1 MYEALLTEINESA
14 VSVEVRTNEL
24 RETHRVFASENGAF
38 PVDRNLPG
46 TDFDLATFLG
56 AASALA
62 AITAKLTVKDG
73 GAFVPKAYLE
83 ALRDR
88 LKEFDSSL
96 EGANSQF
103 RAVADQG
110 GFASFDEANFI
121 VTSKSGNGI
130 NVAKPIRSAF
140 ARMDAAYAAWYQL
153 RLVVRTPQL
162 KELSNILRLGEAQTG
177 KIADLAEIAAKS
189 TDGIKSLSGEI
200 SKWHERADENLLE
213 INRILKAVQSERKS
227 IDENAA
233 TAAAKLAELTT
244 VESSAAEI
252 SASIRAHKS
261 VFDQFDEEAK
271 LRTALFETQ
280 KMQYEQLKGEL
291 TEAKERANT
300 LIDDSENLLRG
311 ATNAGLAAS
320 FSRLQKTIGWEL
332 FFAGWSFYVSIALL
346 VLLTFPIAI
355 YVFPGLQMLLKQVT
369 GMSFDPLL
377 PKSMA
382 DHSSFETIAQIA
394 ARGLLLVPGIWL
406 VRFAAAR
413 HERLFRLREHY
424 AFKYS
429 VASSVEGFKQQ
440 APEMKDAIAAAAFF
454 ELTFN
459 PATRM
464 DVGSTEARYPN
475 PIMDWVMQKLQKK
488 PAPTQ

>member
-1 MYEALLTEINESA
+1 MHEALLTEINEWA
-14 VSVEVRTNEL
+14 VSVEIRTEEL
-24 RETHRVFASENGAF
+24 RETHRVFASEHGVF
-38 PVDRNLPG
+38 PVNVTLPAA
-46 TDFDLATFLG
+46 DYDLATFLG

-62 AITAKLTVKDG
+62 AMTTKLTVKDG

-96 EGANSQF
+96 ESVNAQF

-110 GFASFDEANFI
+110 GFASFDEAAYS
-121 VTSKSGNGI
+121 VTTKAGNGI
-130 NVAKPIRSAF
+130 NLGKFIRNAF

-153 RLVVRTPQL
+153 RLVVRTPKL
-162 KELSNILRLGEAQTG
+162 KELSDILRLGETQTAT
-177 KIADLAEIAAKS
+177 ISELAVAAANS
-189 TDGIKSLSGEI
+189 TDGIKSISEEI
-200 SKWHERADENLLE
+200 NEWHNNADENTLE
-213 INRILKAVQSERKS
+213 INRILKSVQSERKS
-227 IDENAA
+227 IDENVA
-233 TAAAKLAELTT
+233 TAAAKLAEISATAA
-244 VESSAAEI
+244 SAAEL

-261 VFDQFDEEAK
+261 SFDQFDEETK
-271 LRTALFETQ
+271 LRTAVFETQ
-280 KMQYEQLKGEL
+280 KRQYEDLKNEL
-291 TEAKERANT
+291 TEARERAST
-300 LIDDSENLLRG
+300 LISDSENLLRG

-320 FSRLQKTIGWEL
+320 FSQLQKTIGLEL
-332 FFAGWSFYVSIALL
+332 FFARWSFYLSITLL
-346 VLLTFPIAI
+346 VFLTLPIAI
-355 YVFPGLQMLLKQVT
+355 YVFPGLQILFKQIT
-369 GMSFDPLL
+369 GLSFDPLL
-377 PKSMA
+377 PKTMA

-394 ARGLLLVPGIWL
+394 ARALLLVPGIWL

-464 DVGSTEARYPN
+464 DASSTEARYPN
-475 PIMDWVMQKLQKK
+475 PIMEWVMQKLQKK
-488 PAPTQ
+488 ADEPH

>member
-1 MYEALLTEINESA
+1 MYETILQEINEWA
-14 VSVEVRTNEL
+14 TSVENRLAEL
-24 RETHRVFASENGAF
+24 RETHQVFASTNGVFAA
-38 PVDRNLPG
+38 DRILPG
-46 TDFDLATFLG
+46 ADFDLATFLG

-62 AITAKLTVKDG
+62 ALTTKLSVKEG
-73 GAFVPKAYLE
+73 SPFVPKTYLE

-88 LKEFDSSL
+88 LKEFDSNL
-96 EGANSQF
+96 ESANAQF

-110 GFASFDEANFI
+110 GFATFDEGSFN
-121 VTSKSGNGI
+121 VTTKAGNGV
-130 NVAKPIRSAF
+130 NVAKHIRNAF
-140 ARMDAAYAAWYQL
+140 SRMDAVYAAWYQL
-153 RLVVRTPQL
+153 RLVVGPPKL
-162 KELSNILRLGEAQTG
+162 KELPDILRLGEAQTG
-177 KIADLAEIAAKS
+177 KISELAATAAKS
-189 TDGIKSLSGEI
+189 NDGIKAISEEI
-200 SKWHERADENLLE
+200 NQWHNSADENLME
-213 INRILKAVQSERKS
+213 INRILKAVQSERKT

-233 TAAAKLAELTT
+233 TAAAKLAELIAIETG
-244 VESSAAEI
+244 AAEI

-261 VFDQFDEEAK
+261 SLDQFDEEAK

-280 KMQYEQLKGEL
+280 KKLYEDLKSEL
-291 TEAKERANT
+291 TEAKDRANT

-320 FSRLQKTIGWEL
+320 FSQLQKTIGREL
-332 FFAGWSFYVSIALL
+332 FFARWSFYLSILLLVFLTLPIAL
-346 VLLTFPIAI
+346 
-355 YVFPGLQMLLKQVT
+355 YVFPGLQILLKQIT
-369 GMSFDPLL
+369 GLSFDPLL

-394 ARGLLLVPGIWL
+394 ARALLLVPGIWL
-406 VRFAAAR
+406 VRFSAAR

-429 VASSVEGFKQQ
+429 VASSVEGFKKQ

-464 DVGSTEARYPN
+464 DAKDTEARYPN
-475 PIMDWVMQKLQKK
+475 PIMEWVMQKLQKK
-488 PAPTQ
+488 PDETH